1 MIYTD
6 GGCIGNPGTGGWG
19 ALVILDGKENC
30 LSGSEKLTT
39 NNRME
44 LRAAIEALTFVSSL
58 ESSQATKVELHIDSQ
73 YVKKGITEWIMNWKA
88 NGWKTAGK
96 KDVKN
101 QDLWRKL
108 DELNGKLGVEWHW
121 VKGHSGDK
129 YNEMCDKMCKDEML
143 KAQ

>member
-1 MIYTD
+1 M
-6 GGCIGNPGTGGWG
+6 GNPGIGGWG
-19 ALVILDGKENC
+19 AVVILDGKENYI
-30 LSGSEKLTT
+30 SGSEKLTT

-44 LRAAIEALTFVSSL
+44 LKAAIESLSFVSSFD
-58 ESSQATKVELHIDSQ
+58 ESEKVKVELYIDSQ
-73 YVKKGITEWIMNWKA
+73 YVKKGITEWIRNWKA

-101 QDLWRKL
+101 QDLWRRL
-108 DELNGKLGVEWHW
+108 DELNGKFAVEWHW

-143 KAQ
+143 KAE